1 MNNLILFV
9 LAFGG
14 AVWASALLLG
24 DPLDR
29 KRDLSDGHES
39 LNGILPESSYPGT
52 LPGQMIRSHKIPWPS
67 GRISSL
73 LGPDGSRR
81 FKDVWAL
88 AALHA
93 GVALELLPVAI
104 LVIVAGF
111 TAGLARR
118 EGLRSGSRF
127 ASPLRSWIGKRIALL
142 GLGGSLVFALTPLL
156 LPWWTLWAGILVAAG
171 GAGLFV
177 SNLPLKL

>member
-24 DPLDR
+24 DHQDR
-29 KRDLSDGHES
+29 KQNLADGHNS
-39 LNGILPESSYPGT
+39 LIGILPEAS
-52 LPGQMIRSHKIPWPS
+52 LPEAFPRLEIESPEALRPS
-67 GRISSL
+67 TRIGSL
-73 LGPDGSRR
+73 LGPRGSRR
-81 FKDVWAL
+81 LDDVWAL

-93 GVALELLPVAI
+93 GVSLDLLPVAI
-104 LVIVAGF
+104 LVIAAGF

-127 ASPLRSWIGKRIALL
+127 ASPLRSWIGKRVALV

-156 LPWWTLWAGILVAAG
+156 LPWWTLWAGVVVAAG